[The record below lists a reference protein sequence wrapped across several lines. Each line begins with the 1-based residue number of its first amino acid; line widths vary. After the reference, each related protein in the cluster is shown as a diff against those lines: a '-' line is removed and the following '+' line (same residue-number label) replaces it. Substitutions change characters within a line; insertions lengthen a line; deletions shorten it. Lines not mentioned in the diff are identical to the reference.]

1 MPEYKKICIIVADED
16 EFKPLADL
24 VTSGK
29 FSESEFLIRRILGFQ
44 SRARGSE
51 GMHCGVGKVNA
62 AAAAAHLADEG
73 CEIMLNYGL
82 SGGISRVRR
91 GDICVCTRFLEH
103 DFDLSGIG
111 YRLCEKPGQTYIY
124 EADEQMNG
132 MLLSLLPVAV
142 YGNAVTG
149 DCFVNDGELRE
160 KLKTEFDAVCCD
172 METAAVA
179 YVCAFAGIPFAS
191 VRRISDDAGAD
202 ALLSYREMN
211 SSGETVLSDFI
222 LECARA
228 AARL

>member
-1 MPEYKKICIIVADED
+1 MP
-16 EFKPLADL
+16 
-24 VTSGK
+24 K
-29 FSESEFLIRRILGFQ
+29 FAAKCNTPYRKS
-44 SRARGSE
+44 RGSRKRRSD
-51 GMHCGVGKVNA
+51 GSIPYSPSSAAHRSPAVPWSHA

-124 EADEQMNG
+124 EADEQLNG
-132 MLLSLLPVAV
+132 MILSLLPGAV
-142 YGNAVTG
+142 TGTAVTG
-149 DCFVNDGELRE
+149 DCFVNDGALRE
-160 KLKTEFDAVCCD
+160 KLKTEFDDVCSD

-179 YVCAFAGIPFAS
+179 YVCSFAGIPFAS

-202 ALLSYREMN
+202 ALTSYREMN